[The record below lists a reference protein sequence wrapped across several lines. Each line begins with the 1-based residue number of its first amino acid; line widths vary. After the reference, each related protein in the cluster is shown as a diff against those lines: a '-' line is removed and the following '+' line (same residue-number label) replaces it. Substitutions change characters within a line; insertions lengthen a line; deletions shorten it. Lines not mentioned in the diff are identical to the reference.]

1 MGINWGFIHLTYI
14 LWKDKILG
22 KYCITKVE
30 GVEDI
35 DKLIKWLKKE
45 MAGFTYPRQVEELV
59 KSYRGN
65 KVTYIYSLELIDCF
79 KSGKKIHS
87 FYFDMI

>member
-1 MGINWGFIHLTYI
+1 MTYI
-14 LWKDKILG
+14 LWKDKILE

-45 MAGFTYPRQVEELV
+45 MAGFTYPRVKNELV
-59 KSYRGN
+59 KAYRGH
-65 KVTYIYSLELIDCF
+65 KVHYVSSVELIDCF

>member
-1 MGINWGFIHLTYI
+1 MNYI
-14 LWKDKILG
+14 LWKDKIIG

-45 MAGFTYPRQVEELV
+45 MAGFAYPRRVEELV

-65 KVTYIYSLELIDCF
+65 KVEFIDKLELIDCF
-79 KSGKKIHS
+79 KSGKNIHS
-87 FYFDMI
+87 FYYDLIQ